1 VPVVTACSTWRWC
14 PGTIAVPGL
23 ARAATDTFLRQVSA
37 TPQMC
42 LDARLVVSELV
53 ANAVRHGGA
62 ERSWVELRLED
73 AGPALRG
80 SVRHP
85 GAGFVPPATPSAEMV
100 RGGRGL
106 LLVAALTSAWGVTVG
121 DGTTVWFEIERC

>member
-1 VPVVTACSTWRWC
+1 MVTACSTWRWC
-14 PGTIAVPGL
+14 PGTLAVPGL
-23 ARAATDTFLRQVSA
+23 ARAATDTFLGQVPA
-37 TPQMC
+37 PPQMR

-62 ERSWVELRLED
+62 DRSWVELRLED
-73 AGPALRG
+73 AGAGVRG

-85 GAGFVPPATPSAEMV
+85 GTGFRPPATPNPEPV
-100 RGGRGL
+100 QGGRGL

-121 DGTTVWFEIERC
+121 EGTTVWFEIERC